1 MVVQGQYA
9 GWDSV
14 ATGGSNAGVVGVMD
28 GGFADAAS
36 FSSQGGGGKR
46 IKNLSTKRRK
56 NKKKTTR
63 LRRRTKGRRTKHC
76 KCDDCRCDPCK
87 CTKKKS
93 KKTRKSKG
101 RGKRKNIHSFRKSL
115 HEDIHRGRLMK
126 YGDITV

>member
-9 GWDSV
+9 GWASV
-14 ATGGSNAGVVGVMD
+14 DAGGSNTGQVGVMD

-46 IKNLSTKRRK
+46 RK
-56 NKKKTTR
+56 NKKQTKKR
-63 LRRRTKGRRTKHC
+63 KRRTKGRRTKHC
-76 KCDDCRCDPCK
+76 KCDECRCDPCK

-101 RGKRKNIHSFRKSL
+101 KRKRKNIHSFRKSL